1 MELSGQELQQLA
13 FFLNSCSLTG
23 DQSLAH
29 AQLVIKINQ
38 ALQVLAQ
45 EAQAAQEQA
54 SA

>member
-1 MELSGQELQQLA
+1 MELSGTELQQLA

-38 ALQVLAQ
+38 ALQELATQ
-45 EAQAAQEQA
+45 AEAAKEQAQA
-54 SA
+54 